1 MFPRMI
7 AAGWVLLAAPALAQ
21 IGNPGNLA
29 PDTAMQDAATPAPH
43 QRNAHDTLSYQL
55 LAAGGMAEV
64 ALAQLALDRAGSDEL
79 RGFAEMMVRD
89 HSDANQRLAA
99 LAEAA
104 NVPLPEGPDPEHQA
118 MQERLAGLEGG
129 DFDLAY
135 IRGQITDHQKTVQLL
150 SAEVTG
156 GQDAELQRL
165 AAELL
170 PVVQGHLDRARD
182 IHARLAGISPAVS
195 PAPVARPDPAA
206 TPDPAAP
213 ADPGATPAPAAS
225 PDPAAASPAP
235 PAAPAA
241 PETP

>member
-89 HSDANQRLAA
+89 HSDANERLAA

-170 PVVQGHLDRARD
+170 PVVQGHLDHARD
-182 IHARLAGISPAVS
+182 IHARLAGISPAVT

-206 TPDPAAP
+206 PPAPAAP
-213 ADPGATPAPAAS
+213 ADTAAS